1 MFEIS
6 MLNNFGKRLMCDIIE
21 QFLIVEV
28 HTVTS
33 HGNTKQE
40 NKQSS
45 TKHYTQN

>member
-28 HTVTS
+28 QPYLTRPP
-33 HGNTKQE
+33 K
-40 NKQSS
+40 K
-45 TKHYTQN
+45 